1 MMRYRIFGMTL
12 ASVCLITAV
21 MASGWNVNIT
31 QSDGFV
37 NPGTAF
43 QVPVTINT
51 TYYFPPI
58 VSVTVNTFPQ
68 ITFLTNASTPPVIVG
83 DGSGHIGATFDA
95 AYDISG
101 KSVNG
106 FTFIVSAF
114 VWGRGQIDWQK
125 TVRDAAGNVLWS
137 GSGSFKGSA
146 IGGSDGAHTVN
157 IFVPLGGSYN
167 SVFVTEN
174 FTLTTNGDPGYGQ
187 TTAALLLVEQDWVP
201 EPASMLALGVG
212 LAGLALRRRRK

>member
-83 DGSGHIGATFDA
+83 
-95 AYDISG
+95 
-101 KSVNG
+101 NG
-106 FTFIVSAF
+106 FWAYWCHFSMQRMTS
-114 VWGRGQIDWQK
+114 RGN
-125 TVRDAAGNVLWS
+125 R
-137 GSGSFKGSA
+137 
-146 IGGSDGAHTVN
+146 
-157 IFVPLGGSYN
+157 
-167 SVFVTEN
+167 
-174 FTLTTNGDPGYGQ
+174 
-187 TTAALLLVEQDWVP
+187 
-201 EPASMLALGVG
+201 
-212 LAGLALRRRRK
+212 